1 MSRED
6 IKNAIRD
13 IPDYPEEGIIFKDI
27 TTMISDARLLKESV
41 DLIAGEFT
49 DREIDLV
56 VCVEARGF
64 IFGAA
69 IAYKLGAGL
78 VPVRKE
84 GKLPHK
90 TRKVSYSLEYGSA
103 TVEIHEDA
111 VKSGNRV
118 LIVDDLLATGG
129 TLAAT
134 VDLVKQHGGD
144 IVAVAVLIELDFLN
158 GREKLKGT
166 PVFTL
171 IHY

>member
-1 MSRED
+1 VSIEELSRS
-6 IKNAIRD
+6 IRD
-13 IPDYPEEGIIFKDI
+13 IPDFPEEGIVFKDI
-27 TTMISDARLLKESV
+27 TTLISDPSLFQESI
-41 DLIAGEFT
+41 DLMTDEFA
-49 DREIDLV
+49 DRDIDLV

-69 IAYKLGAGL
+69 MAYKLGAGL

-84 GKLPHK
+84 GKLPYK
-90 TRKVSYSLEYGSA
+90 TRKVSYALEYGNA

-111 VKSGNRV
+111 VKPGSRV

-129 TLAAT
+129 TLGAA
-134 VDLVKQHGGD
+134 VNLVNQHGGD

-166 PVFTL
+166 PVFSL
-171 IHY
+171 LHY

>member
-1 MSRED
+1 MSKED

-13 IPDYPEEGIIFKDI
+13 IPDFPEKGIIFKDI
-27 TTMISDARLLKESV
+27 TTMISDGRLFKESV
-41 DLIAGEFT
+41 DLIADEFA
-49 DREIDLV
+49 DRKVDLV

-69 IAYKLGAGL
+69 IAYRLGAGL

-84 GKLPHK
+84 GKLPYK
-90 TRKVSYSLEYGSA
+90 TRKVSYALEYGSA
-103 TVEIHEDA
+103 TVEIHDDA
-111 VKSGNRV
+111 VKPGIRV

-158 GREKLKGT
+158 GRERLKEI
-166 PVFTL
+166 PIFSL
-171 IHY
+171 LHD

>member
-6 IKNAIRD
+6 LKKAIRD
-13 IPDYPEEGIIFKDI
+13 IPDFPEEGIIFKDI
-27 TTMISDARLLKESV
+27 TTLISNPLLFKEAI
-41 DLIAGEFT
+41 DLLVEEFT
-49 DREIDLV
+49 EQEIDQV

-64 IFGAA
+64 IFGAVL
-69 IAYKLGAGL
+69 AYKLGAGL

-90 TRKVSYSLEYGSA
+90 TRKASYALEYGTA

-111 VKSGNRV
+111 IQPGTRV

-134 VDLVKQHGGD
+134 VELVKQNGGE
-144 IVAVAVLIELDFLN
+144 IVGVAVLIELDFLN
-158 GREKLKGT
+158 GRDKLKDT
-166 PVFTL
+166 PVFSL

>member
-6 IKNAIRD
+6 IKNSIRD
-13 IPDYPEEGIIFKDI
+13 IPDFPEEGIIFKDI
-27 TTMISDARLLKESV
+27 TTMISDGRLFKESV
-41 DLIAGEFT
+41 DLIADEFA
-49 DREIDLV
+49 DRKVDLV

-69 IAYKLGAGL
+69 IAYRLGAGL

-84 GKLPHK
+84 GKLPYK
-90 TRKVSYSLEYGSA
+90 TRKVSYALEYGSA
-103 TVEIHEDA
+103 TVEIHDDA
-111 VKSGNRV
+111 VKPGSRV

-158 GREKLKGT
+158 GRERLKST
-166 PVFTL
+166 PVFSL
-171 IHY
+171 IHD

>member
-1 MSRED
+1 MSKED

-13 IPDYPEEGIIFKDI
+13 IPDFPEKGIIFKDI
-27 TTMISDARLLKESV
+27 TTMISDGRLFKESV
-41 DLIAGEFT
+41 DLIADEFA
-49 DREIDLV
+49 DRKVDLV

-69 IAYKLGAGL
+69 IAYRLGAGL

-84 GKLPHK
+84 GKRPYK
-90 TRKVSYSLEYGSA
+90 TRKVSYALQYGSA
-103 TVEIHEDA
+103 TVEIHDDA
-111 VKSGNRV
+111 VKPGIRV

-158 GREKLKGT
+158 GRERLKEI
-166 PVFTL
+166 PIFSL
-171 IHY
+171 LHD